1 MGRPSS
7 FRGPLSA
14 IQAGVPATFADRADD
29 DTPPAHG
36 SFGLESAAL
45 TRRQF
50 LFWVTLTSAA
60 LAAFWLGVRP
70 QSTPAPTPMET
81 PTPSPSPTPR
91 PMGFFEALAALRR
104 AVRASPDHRMA
115 RAETLVAAQ
124 DAEAIAR
131 FVRDAFTVYP
141 AAENDMGGVLTGW
154 RWGVRATLRSG
165 AGTPREIAELLA
177 WLLQRAGFRAEVVE
191 ALQRDRLV
199 AADLLRRA
207 PPAPFAPDLDQA
219 TLAAVQRALNL
230 PPPQPPQPVDAEGRA
245 SAELAAPLLAVL
257 GESARAML
265 PFFGTDA
272 RLFSLPTVRLTRNGQ
287 PQLVNLWAREGPI
300 FITSDREL
308 KPAEPHRPPLSV
320 TVRLE
325 AARSHAPA
333 ERFVL
338 VEKTW
343 STEDLVGRQVE
354 IAFAP
359 AGVRTLE
366 EVLAGDRS
374 QRLFFV
380 PVLAVQGPDVDA
392 ATTQALSA
400 VGDPFA
406 VTGQVLR
413 EEAGRI
419 TLDAQPLPPSDPSG
433 DAPLIASLDLTV
445 NAAAFPLI
453 ALELTPRDAQGN
465 VMENLS
471 AAHFLVEE
479 DGRPM
484 SALMERWARPAPR
497 VLLLLDDSGSIPDEF
512 RAQGAQTLAQ
522 DLAAQLKAADPRA
535 QFRIAKIDEERAD
548 VGRNDWT
555 DDPAALSTQV
565 QSITGYGSRLWEA
578 LADAG
583 RHGPTVIVLVTD
595 GQATDADERL
605 IREPP
610 PGAFAAVQAGP
621 PAVVIGVG
629 EVDAAML
636 ERLGQAGRLGAF
648 TATTRDDAVQAVL
661 AALRTSPL
669 PPYRLSYRAPEGGST
684 PRTVR
689 VFERYG
695 AAFRPSKALLAEAR
709 YAPPAQRAAGTALS
723 GLFLTVQVGDQVVT
737 RILGGLSTRR
747 NDEAPTAGHIADVR
761 RALQGRATLTFEA
774 GSPSL
779 AHLLDDCYTALLSL
793 QPVFEARTRA
803 ERLAALAGS
812 SLYLPP
818 VDLHVVSIPLPDR
831 DDEPLTFETGLRVAL
846 HRVLPEQNTDGQPA
860 AVRWLDLLPLTGY
873 RTADAD
879 SARAFRLTVQRT
891 ARLALAEALIFSN
904 STVAVLK
911 GKPLRL
917 ARTESD
923 IKAALRAAGAD
934 ETTSRRMQELFAP
947 WMKPGHVILWPGDAT
962 PAGWVVD
969 AWGSVWGI
977 LGGDGAVTA
986 GGGSDSSATTILDGA
1001 LLISDL
1007 AALAGLGGFSFA
1019 GGVWLLLAST
1029 LYKKLE
1035 AATALLAQLPTS
1047 PDDPAPDV
1055 SGAERI
1061 ADPSDVVCGLAQSA
1075 AFEAINRVGGAFFGE
1090 RVERMIS
1097 AVSALDGALSMSTGS
1112 GLFC

>member
-7 FRGPLSA
+7 FRGPLST
-14 IQAGVPATFADRADD
+14 IQPGVPATFADRADD
-29 DTPPAHG
+29 DTPPTDG

-60 LAAFWLGVRP
+60 LAALWLGVRP

-81 PTPSPSPTPR
+81 PTPSPSPTPQ

-131 FVRDAFTVYP
+131 FVRDTFTVYP
-141 AAENDMGGVLTGW
+141 AANNDTGNTLIGW

-177 WLLQRAGFRAEVVE
+177 WLLQRAGFPAEVVE
-191 ALQRDRLV
+191 AQQRNAPL

-207 PPAPFAPDLDQA
+207 PPAPFAPDLDSA
-219 TLAAVQRALNL
+219 MLEVVRRTLNL

-245 SAELAAPLLAVL
+245 SAELAAPLLTTL
-257 GESARAML
+257 GQHKRTPL
-265 PFFGTDA
+265 PFNTDE
-272 RLFSLPTVRLTRNGQ
+272 RLFYLPTVRLTRNGQ
-287 PQLVNLWAREGPI
+287 QQLVNLWAREGPI
-300 FITSDREL
+300 FITPDREL

-359 AGVRTLE
+359 AGARTLE
-366 EVLAGDRS
+366 EVLTSEPG
-374 QRLFFV
+374 QRVFFV
-380 PVLAVQGPDVDA
+380 PVLAVRGPDVDA

-413 EEAGRI
+413 EEAGGI
-419 TLDAQPLPPSDPSG
+419 TLDGQPLPPPHPPG
-433 DAPLIASLDLTV
+433 NAPLIASLDLTV

-484 SALMERWARPAPR
+484 PALMERWARPAPR
-497 VLLLLDDSGSIPDEF
+497 VLLLLDDSGSIPDDF
-512 RAQGAQTLAQ
+512 RAQGAQTLTQ

-535 QFRIAKIDEERAD
+535 QFRIAKIDWERAQ
-548 VGRNDWT
+548 VGGNDWT

-578 LADAG
+578 LADAA

-595 GQATDADERL
+595 GQATDAADQPL
-605 IREPP
+605 REPP

-669 PPYRLSYRAPEGGST
+669 PPYRLRYRAPEGGST

-695 AAFRPSKALLAEAR
+695 AVFRPGKVLLAEAR
-709 YAPPAQRAAGTALS
+709 YTPPAQRAAGAALS
-723 GLFLTVQVGDQVVT
+723 GLFLTVQVGDQAVT
-737 RILGGLSTRR
+737 RTLGGLSTRR

-818 VDLHVVSIPLPDR
+818 VDLHVASIPLPGR
-831 DDEPLTFETGLRVAL
+831 GDEPLTFETGLRVAL

-860 AVRWLDLLPLTGY
+860 AVRWLDLLPLAGY

-911 GKPLRL
+911 GKPLRP

-923 IKAALRAAGAD
+923 IEAALRAAGAD

-947 WMKPGHVILWPGDAT
+947 WLKSGHVILWPGDAT

-1075 AFEAINRVGGAFFGE
+1075 VFEAINRVGGAFFGE
-1090 RVERMIS
+1090 RVEHMVS